1 MAFVAVIKFGHTVD
15 PAVPWFV
22 YSAGAFLD
30 GGRLYDDVF
39 FEMNPPLMVY
49 LTVPGVMLARLTGLL
64 AVNGYLLTVFAAVG
78 VSLWLGF
85 GCCPHPAA

>member
-1 MAFVAVIKFGHTVD
+1 
-15 PAVPWFV
+15 
-22 YSAGAFLD
+22 
-30 GGRLYDDVF
+30 
-39 FEMNPPLMVY
+39 MNPPLMVY